1 MFTKN
6 KCEDRDEK
14 NNLKLTVIVPTYNV
28 EDYISRCLDS
38 LLNQDDQQIIRI
50 RLSTNIKKNMTILKL
65 LMKIIKVYIKRKQMV
80 LVLLHMIL

>member
-38 LLNQDDQQIIRI
+38 LLNQDDIEIEIIVVNDG
-50 RLSTNIKKNMTILKL
+50 STDNTHKIINEYQKKYDNIK
-65 LMKIIKVYIKRKQMV
+65 IINENNQG
-80 LVLLHMIL
+80 L